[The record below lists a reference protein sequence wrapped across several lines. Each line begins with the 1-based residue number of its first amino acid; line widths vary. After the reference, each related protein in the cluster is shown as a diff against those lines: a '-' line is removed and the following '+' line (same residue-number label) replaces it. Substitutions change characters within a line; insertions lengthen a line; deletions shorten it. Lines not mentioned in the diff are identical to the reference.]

1 MKPRHLIAAFVVA
14 ASVVSTAALQ
24 DASRL
29 RLSLAEGRKD
39 VFTIKS
45 EMKQTLDMAGMGQQ
59 EMTITSGMKM
69 AVETGKKGEDGKA
82 SIEMAV
88 SDFEMKLEGMP
99 GAPDMPN
106 PGNYVIKGKIDELG
120 RITDTKIEGA
130 EASMAQMMN
139 ASSQQTP
146 YFVVFPD
153 KDVKVGDSWKIPI
166 PKNDLA
172 MTADSELTAKLL
184 GEKTV
189 KDVVVFEIQLM
200 GDVLV
205 DGDPSKA
212 NPDVPFA
219 MKTKGKVSM
228 DGLYWVEKSS
238 GRTIGYQTKMRSDM
252 TMELTDMGMT
262 ISTKGSGTMT
272 MDWVK

>member
-1 MKPRHLIAAFVVA
+1 MKPRHMIAAFVVA
-14 ASVVSTAALQ
+14 ASVASSAALQ
-24 DASRL
+24 DATRL
-29 RLSLAEGRKD
+29 RLSLVEGRKD

>member
-1 MKPRHLIAAFVVA
+1 MKPRHMIAAFVVA
-14 ASVVSTAALQ
+14 ASVASSAALQ
-24 DASRL
+24 DATRL
-29 RLSLAEGRKD
+29 RLSLVEGRKD

-189 KDVVVFEIQLM
+189 KDVLVLEVQVT

-205 DGDPSKA
+205 DGDPSKS

>member
-184 GEKTV
+184 GEKTI

>member
-1 MKPRHLIAAFVVA
+1 MKSRHLIAVFVVA
-14 ASVVSTAALQ
+14 ASVLATAALQ

-29 RLSLAEGRKD
+29 RLSLAESRKD
-39 VFTIKS
+39 VFAIKS

-59 EMTITSGMKM
+59 EMAINTSMKM
-69 AVETGKKGEDGKA
+69 AVETGKKGDDGKA
-82 SIEMAV
+82 PIAMSV
-88 SDFEMKLEGMP
+88 SDFQMKLEGMP

-106 PGNYVIKGKIDELG
+106 PGNYVIRGKIDERG
-120 RITDTKIEGA
+120 QITDTKIEGA

-146 YFVVFPD
+146 YFVVFPE
-153 KDVKVGDSWKIPI
+153 KEVKVGDTWTIPV
-166 PKNDLA
+166 PKNELA
-172 MTADSELTAKLL
+172 MTAESQLTAKLL

-189 KDVVVFEIQLM
+189 KDVAVFEVQIT

-205 DGDPSKA
+205 DGDPSKS

-228 DGLYWVEKSS
+228 DGLYWVEKAS

-252 TMELTDMGMT
+252 SMELTDMGMT

>member
-1 MKPRHLIAAFVVA
+1 MKPRHMIAAFVVA
-14 ASVVSTAALQ
+14 ASVASGAALQ
-24 DASRL
+24 DATRL
-29 RLSLAEGRKD
+29 RLSLVEGRKD

-59 EMTITSGMKM
+59 EMTINSSMKM

>member
-1 MKPRHLIAAFVVA
+1 MKPRHMIAAFVVA
-14 ASVVSTAALQ
+14 ASVASSAALQ
-24 DASRL
+24 DATRL
-29 RLSLAEGRKD
+29 RLSLVEGRKD

-59 EMTITSGMKM
+59 EMTINSSMKM

-82 SIEMAV
+82 PIEMAV
-88 SDFEMKLEGMP
+88 SDFEMKLEGMA

>member
-1 MKPRHLIAAFVVA
+1 MIAAFVVA
-14 ASVVSTAALQ
+14 ASVASSAALQ
-24 DASRL
+24 DATRL
-29 RLSLAEGRKD
+29 RLSLVEGRKD

>member
-1 MKPRHLIAAFVVA
+1 MKPRPLIAAIVVA
-14 ASVVSTAALQ
+14 ASVVSAAALQ

-29 RLSLAEGRKD
+29 RLSLVESRKD

-45 EMKQTLDMAGMGQQ
+45 EMKQTLDMAGVGQQ
-59 EMTITSGMKM
+59 EMTINSSMKM

-88 SDFEMKLEGMP
+88 SDFEMKLEGMA
-99 GAPDMPN
+99 GAPDMPS

-120 RITDTKIEGA
+120 RITDTKIEGP

-153 KDVKVGDSWKIPI
+153 RDVKVGDSWKIPI